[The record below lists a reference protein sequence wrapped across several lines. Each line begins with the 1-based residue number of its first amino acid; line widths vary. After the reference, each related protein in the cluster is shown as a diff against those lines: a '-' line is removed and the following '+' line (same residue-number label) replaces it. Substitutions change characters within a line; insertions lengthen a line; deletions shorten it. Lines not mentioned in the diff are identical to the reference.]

1 MAWDIFMSEMHL
13 RQPGFAYW
21 ACAPLIKNKQRVQ
34 KFMKAGD
41 TCYNYL
47 DNLDKAC
54 FQHDMT

>member
-1 MAWDIFMSEMHL
+1 MSEMHL

-21 ACAPLIKNKQRVQ
+21 ACAPLTKNKQRVQ
-34 KFMKAGD
+34 KFRKTGD